1 MQDISEN
8 ILQTI
13 KYGIKSALKKL
24 PRDKTFTGTVVKV
37 IDDKQFLVRY
47 DNADRKITTTNS
59 LLLKV
64 GDVVHVTYPL
74 NDSSKKYLEEDIPY
88 SFLGTIITY
97 AGKNAP
103 NGYLLCDGRDLLIFN
118 YGNLAQHIYKEFGS
132 YNYYDT
138 DGSCGSGYFTLPK
151 MTSNY
156 SGVNY
161 YIKY

>member
-24 PRDKTFTGTVVKV
+24 PRDKTYVGSVVKV
-37 IDDKQFLVRY
+37 LGDKQYIVRY

-64 GDVVHVTYPL
+64 GDVVHITCPL
-74 NDSSKKYLEEDIPY
+74 NDSSKKYLEEDIAY

-97 AGKNAP
+97 LGNNEP
-103 NGYLLCDGRDLLIFN
+103 NGYLLCDGRDLLISN
-118 YGNLAQHIYKEFGS
+118 YSNLAQHIHNEFGS
-132 YNYYDT
+132 YNYFDT
-138 DGSCGSGYFTLPK
+138 DGSCTSECFTLPQI
-151 MTSNY
+151 TSGNT
-156 SGVNY
+156 GVNY

>member
-1 MQDISEN
+1 MQEISEN

-13 KYGIKSALKKL
+13 KYGIRTALQKW
-24 PRDKTFTGTVVKV
+24 PRDKTYVGTVVKV
-37 IDDKQFLVRY
+37 IGDKQYLVRY

-64 GDVVHVTYPL
+64 GDVVHITCPL
-74 NDSSKKYLEEDIPY
+74 NDSSKKYLEEDIAY

-97 AGKNAP
+97 AGINAP
-103 NGYLLCDGRDLLIFN
+103 NGYLLCDGRDLLIAN
-118 YGNLAQHIYKEFGS
+118 YSNLAQHIYNEFGS

-138 DGSCGSGYFTLPK
+138 DNSCGTNYFTLPK
-151 MTSNY
+151 ITSGY

>member
-8 ILQTI
+8 ILETI

-24 PRDKTFTGTVVKV
+24 PRDKTYVGTVVKV
-37 IDDKQFLVRY
+37 INDKQFIVRY

-64 GDVVHVTYPL
+64 GDVVHITHPL
-74 NDSSKKYLEEDIPY
+74 NDSSKKYLEEDIAS
-88 SFLGTIITY
+88 SFLGTIITFL
-97 AGKNAP
+97 GNKEP
-103 NGYLLCDGRDLLIFN
+103 NGYLLCNGRDLLISN
-118 YGNLAQHIYKEFGS
+118 YSSLAQHIYNEFGS
-132 YNYYDT
+132 YNYFDT
-138 DGSCGSGYFTLPK
+138 DNSCGNGYFTLPRI
-151 MTSNY
+151 TSSY